1 VSRSEIDMQ
10 EIQNIPEQQPQEWLS
25 KHKTTRHFLVEFFV
39 VLFSN
44 LTQFFKKKDQEIE
57 REEHITDSVI
67 KKD

>member
-1 VSRSEIDMQ
+1 MGDNNQLDKNKTE
-10 EIQNIPEQQPQEWLS
+10 PWLN

-44 LTQFFKKKDQEIE
+44 LTNFFKKKDEEIE